1 VQGLP
6 PGFDRLHL
14 GYYLLVNAMP
24 EGRTG
29 GNVGVEQPPAAR
41 RKLPSVSRQAIL
53 TFFGQ
58 SSGYVVAV
66 LTGILVAR
74 TLGPAGKGIISY
86 ASLLLTIFTTY
97 GNGLQNAM
105 MYQCGRNGEKQ
116 VLVYGASLRIIGA
129 VMVPIWAVLF
139 TIGILV
145 PSQAPL
151 AYIACAIPF
160 AVYGQVAM
168 GIFFLEN
175 DIGATIVQAAF
186 NTFGFALATVPALL
200 FWHANITTVLGIW
213 AAMYF
218 AAAVFAMI
226 RLNRYLP
233 AWNTLSTMATV
244 REQAWFGLKAGSV
257 SVADFLNLRIDIF
270 VVGIM
275 LDARALGIYSLAV
288 ATGEMMWQVSRPLT
302 WTTIGRIASS
312 EREHSIG
319 LVTKVARN
327 ILAFELLLGIVMFA
341 FAPAAVNIVYGKAY
355 AESGM
360 LVRWLLPGLILYAAH
375 GGLGYFVMVREGR
388 TMPVLA
394 IQVTSVVACAAITA
408 LTLPRFGLVGAA
420 LATSITYGFCAVAK
434 ALLFMHYTGTSLRTL
449 TILKSQD
456 LQRLR
461 AFAGARL

>member
-1 VQGLP
+1 
-6 PGFDRLHL
+6 
-14 GYYLLVNAMP
+14 MP
-24 EGRTG
+24 
-29 GNVGVEQPPAAR
+29 
-41 RKLPSVSRQAIL
+41 RKTPSVLRQAVL

-58 SSGYVVAV
+58 SSGYVVAI

-74 TLGPAGKGIISY
+74 TLGPAGKGIIAY
-86 ASLLLTIFTTY
+86 ASLLLAIFTTY

-105 MYQCGRNGEKQ
+105 MFQCGRNGEDQ
-116 VLVYGASLRIIGA
+116 RLVYGAALRIIGA
-129 VMVPIWAVLF
+129 VMVPIGALLF

-175 DIGATIVQAAF
+175 DIGATIIQAAF
-186 NTFGFALATVPALL
+186 NSFGFAVATVPALL
-200 FWHANITTVLGIW
+200 LWHAGIATVLGIW
-213 AAMYF
+213 AAMYL
-218 AAAVFAMI
+218 ASALFAMI

-233 AWNTLSTMATV
+233 AWNMLSTMATV

-275 LDARALGIYSLAV
+275 LDARSLGIYSLAV

-302 WTTIGRIASS
+302 WTTIGRIASG
-312 EREHSIG
+312 EREYSIG

-327 ILAFELLLGIVMFA
+327 TFAIELLLGIVMFA
-341 FAPAAVNIVYGKAY
+341 LAPAAVNIVYGNAY
-355 AESGM
+355 AESGT

-375 GGLGYFVMVREGR
+375 GGLGYFVMVKEGR
-388 TMPVLA
+388 ALPILA
-394 IQVTSVVACAAITA
+394 IQVTSVVVCLTITA
-408 LTLPRFGLVGAA
+408 LTVHRFGLVGAA
-420 LATSITYGFCAVAK
+420 LATTVTYSFCAVAK
-434 ALLFMHYTGTSLRTL
+434 ALLFMRYTGTSLRAL
-449 TILKSQD
+449 TILRCED
-456 LQRLR
+456 LERLR
-461 AFAGARL
+461 AFAGARFSRTAAPQSV